1 MQLRHLNLSK
11 IYPLDRV
18 ASGPTRGRPPK
29 YIPPA
34 PKMIVLMSR
43 IAHQLFLGTFFPRHV
58 AVGATTVT
66 APFVCTPID
75 LDVYGHMNNA
85 NYVRVAE
92 LARWRMLMES
102 GLFRMMS
109 QRRLMFL
116 VVSQEITYGRPIA
129 PFQAYVVRTAIR
141 VCEDDKWVYYTH
153 TFEDE
158 VPRRG
163 AATPVQYAKIVAKT
177 VMKEPTGKTVRPSEV
192 ADINPY
198 YQNLVRRVG
207 TASAAVAADNK

>member
-1 MQLRHLNLSK
+1 
-11 IYPLDRV
+11 
-18 ASGPTRGRPPK
+18 
-29 YIPPA
+29 
-34 PKMIVLMSR
+34 MIVLMSR

-58 AVGATTVT
+58 AAGATTVT
-66 APFVCTPID
+66 APFMCTPID

-116 VVSQEITYGRPIA
+116 VVSQEVTYGRPIA

-158 VPRRG
+158 MPRRG
-163 AATPVQYAKIVAKT
+163 GRKNA
-177 VMKEPTGKTVRPSEV
+177 GTVRQDRGQDSDEGTDGQDGAAERGGRHQPVLPELG
-192 ADINPY
+192 AA
-198 YQNLVRRVG
+198 RRYCFCCGGGRQQVSVCF
-207 TASAAVAADNK
+207 T

>member
-1 MQLRHLNLSK
+1 
-11 IYPLDRV
+11 
-18 ASGPTRGRPPK
+18 
-29 YIPPA
+29 
-34 PKMIVLMSR
+34 MIVLIGR
-43 IAHQLFLGTFFPRHV
+43 IAHQLFLGSFFPRQV
-58 AVGATTVT
+58 AAGAKTAT
-66 APFVCTPID
+66 APFLCTPMD

-116 VVSQEITYGRPIA
+116 LVAQEVTYARPIA

-141 VCEDDKWVYYTH
+141 VCEEDKWVYYTH
-153 TFEDE
+153 TFEDAT
-158 VPRRG
+158 PRSG
-163 AATPVQYAKIVAKT
+163 AAEPVQYAKIVAKT

-192 ADINPY
+192 SAVNPY
-198 YQNLVRRVG
+198 YHNLVQRV
-207 TASAAVAADNK
+207 TLTVDN